1 MAAESAEPA
10 EDGRAWCCD
19 DVHEGTLHNGSGDA
33 RVDGDCGDPAAAA
46 AATAAR
52 LQVLAERGRKRARM
66 EAEEDGSAG
75 GAGGSGG
82 GGGETLEGE
91 GSVTLG
97 AFFNALDHF
106 TLRRPAEGGS
116 ELALYDALRSP
127 DRALLRGGHFVAEG
141 SLVVEQ
147 LLALRREDGTP
158 RFRLV
163 SLLGTEQMLGRL
175 APAIQRADEDY
186 ADDGSRCVA
195 FGGSRADLSAATGF
209 KHSALSVLGIALR
222 PPSAVPLSPWLAA
235 LAAAAGMRRPTLLL
249 LDGVI
254 KPENVGAI
262 RASMGAVFKLP
273 YTFAPHWPE
282 AVHAPLDRVAGVD
295 GVSSLLAA
303 VRIAMAPAMAVDS
316 LHGVDS
322 LNVNVAAAI
331 VLERI
336 FAFNRAEPADE

>member
-1 MAAESAEPA
+1 MAEGPTEPA
-10 EDGRAWCCD
+10 RDDGRAWCCD

-52 LQVLAERGRKRARM
+52 LQALAERGRKRART

-75 GAGGSGG
+75 GGG

-97 AFFNALDHF
+97 AFFDALDHF
-106 TLRRPAEGGS
+106 TLRRPADGGS

-147 LLALRREDGTP
+147 LLTLRREDGTP

-175 APAIQRADEDY
+175 APAIQRADEAY
-186 ADDGSRCVA
+186 AEDGSRCVA
-195 FGGSRADLSAATGF
+195 FGGSRPIGSTLPNPVPKSN
-209 KHSALSVLGIALR
+209 SV
-222 PPSAVPLSPWLAA
+222 
-235 LAAAAGMRRPTLLL
+235 
-249 LDGVI
+249 D
-254 KPENVGAI
+254 
-262 RASMGAVFKLP
+262 
-273 YTFAPHWPE
+273 
-282 AVHAPLDRVAGVD
+282 
-295 GVSSLLAA
+295 
-303 VRIAMAPAMAVDS
+303 
-316 LHGVDS
+316 
-322 LNVNVAAAI
+322 
-331 VLERI
+331 
-336 FAFNRAEPADE
+336 